1 MIDNLNSKLAANC
14 TYNNILSHQDSWAVC
29 RAKIA
34 PFVESRADVW
44 GELKSYWSYF
54 ERKNARSK
62 GIVIAIFKNEA
73 KFLKDEGILS
83 FIENS
88 DKVANTKNLLRK
100 IVEQHSFNQFE
111 TMEKIKGKKYFD
123 KVKDAENELNGRS
136 KKYGLLIE

>member
-14 TYNNILSHQDSWAVC
+14 NNCDICSHQDSWAFC
-29 RAKIA
+29 WAKIA
-34 PFVESRADVW
+34 PFVKSRTDVW
-44 GELKSYWSYF
+44 GELKSHWSHF
-54 ERKNARSK
+54 QRKDARSK
-62 GIVIAIFKNEA
+62 GIDIVIFKNEA
-73 KFLKDEGILS
+73 KLLKDEGILS

-100 IVEQHSFNQFE
+100 IVEQHNFNQFE